1 MITTAPLVDNLEDL
15 SKFIDLISLY
25 KIPYSFIDK
34 KQLEENKE
42 DGNISENVYQKIINW
57 KDENKISTRVG
68 YLSDIFAL
76 LERLGIITKSKL
88 DEDDLNQLFCET
100 DLTLKDITNG
110 KTSVTASLTDIGY
123 DLNSLILNDSDES
136 RIEYKSKLFWLIL
149 RSEMNPVWQRLIE
162 KKEIFS
168 TLPVS
173 AAIKEIGL
181 IDDHTGGRFLKWS
194 KYFDLFDFGSII
206 NAGEIF
212 EKKKFALKLLYSTI
226 FELNLSFISKEGYYV
241 EELVNEISKK
251 FQDLSNVSI
260 NFLNILETI
269 FEMDGKENV
278 EGSTMSKVTITLPNH
293 PKVSILKIKS
303 KISIFPK
310 FRDIPNETLLS
321 FGSEW

>member
-110 KTSVTASLTDIGY
+110 KMSVTASLTDIGY

-136 RIEYKSKLFWLIL
+136 RIEYKS
-149 RSEMNPVWQRLIE
+149 
-162 KKEIFS
+162 
-168 TLPVS
+168 
-173 AAIKEIGL
+173 
-181 IDDHTGGRFLKWS
+181 
-194 KYFDLFDFGSII
+194 
-206 NAGEIF
+206 
-212 EKKKFALKLLYSTI
+212 
-226 FELNLSFISKEGYYV
+226 
-241 EELVNEISKK
+241 
-251 FQDLSNVSI
+251 
-260 NFLNILETI
+260 
-269 FEMDGKENV
+269 
-278 EGSTMSKVTITLPNH
+278 
-293 PKVSILKIKS
+293 
-303 KISIFPK
+303 
-310 FRDIPNETLLS
+310 
-321 FGSEW
+321 